1 MRDAARRKNRSRTM
15 WGLPRSAA
23 AWLGAILLL
32 FGVVLI
38 IESLM
43 LPRGSERRLP
53 LLSLP
58 ATMGAAPNPFSV
70 MRSSAE
76 SLSGVLVGTARPAAL
91 RAMQRPPNISVV
103 VSCFGHSA
111 FLEEALASLVDQK
124 YPPAEIIIV
133 DDGSEDA
140 CGEVAQRI
148 LGPQVVPDALNE
160 YLALAMLLVHERSL
174 GPDSRR
180 SEAECEAI
188 GRRVQRVVLPYLLL
202 TETSERLYAKPRGY
216 AGDSV
221 SIEGIYANQAAGRG
235 RLGPLLDACF
245 LAEPA
250 AQAVRNRRGLLAEE
264 IRAVLART
272 PERPVQI
279 TTMACGPAR
288 EVCIRR
294 GMSFAVSARH

>member
-111 FLEEALASLVDQK
+111 FLEEALASFLQQ
-124 YPPAEIIIV
+124 ERNV
-133 DDGSEDA
+133 DDLIG
-140 CGEVAQRI
+140 
-148 LGPQVVPDALNE
+148 AL
-160 YLALAMLLVHERSL
+160 
-174 GPDSRR
+174 
-180 SEAECEAI
+180 
-188 GRRVQRVVLPYLLL
+188 VL
-202 TETSERLYAKPRGY
+202 
-216 AGDSV
+216 
-221 SIEGIYANQAAGRG
+221 
-235 RLGPLLDACF
+235 
-245 LAEPA
+245 
-250 AQAVRNRRGLLAEE
+250 
-264 IRAVLART
+264 
-272 PERPVQI
+272 
-279 TTMACGPAR
+279 
-288 EVCIRR
+288 
-294 GMSFAVSARH
+294 

>member
-111 FLEEALASLVDQK
+111 FLE
-124 YPPAEIIIV
+124 
-133 DDGSEDA
+133 
-140 CGEVAQRI
+140 
-148 LGPQVVPDALNE
+148 
-160 YLALAMLLVHERSL
+160 
-174 GPDSRR
+174 
-180 SEAECEAI
+180 
-188 GRRVQRVVLPYLLL
+188 
-202 TETSERLYAKPRGY
+202 
-216 AGDSV
+216 
-221 SIEGIYANQAAGRG
+221 
-235 RLGPLLDACF
+235 
-245 LAEPA
+245 
-250 AQAVRNRRGLLAEE
+250 
-264 IRAVLART
+264 
-272 PERPVQI
+272 
-279 TTMACGPAR
+279 
-288 EVCIRR
+288 
-294 GMSFAVSARH
+294 